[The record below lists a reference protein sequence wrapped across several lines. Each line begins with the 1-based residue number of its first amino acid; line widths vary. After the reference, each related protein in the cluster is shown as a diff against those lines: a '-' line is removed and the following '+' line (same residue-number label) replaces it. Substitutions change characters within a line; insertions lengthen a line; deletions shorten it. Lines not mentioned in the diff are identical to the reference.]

1 MPLFWEICPGLL
13 LSIKW
18 SSSICLLTFFSSL
31 SFWSCLGYFSDA
43 GIYLLSGL
51 FMFQSGL
58 LGHFFICFV
67 CFSVLVVWLH
77 WSLYQLFS
85 FSKLAP
91 LIGLTSSWLLFLVLN
106 CSLNSAAISGDE
118 QFIISLSDTD
128 PQRDSVLVNIPI
140 LKSSKKKF
148 QVINFS

>member
-1 MPLFWEICPGLL
+1 M
-13 LSIKW
+13 
-18 SSSICLLTFFSSL
+18 
-31 SFWSCLGYFSDA
+31 
-43 GIYLLSGL
+43 
-51 FMFQSGL
+51 
-58 LGHFFICFV
+58 
-67 CFSVLVVWLH
+67 
-77 WSLYQLFS
+77 
-85 FSKLAP
+85 
-91 LIGLTSSWLLFLVLN
+91 LN